1 MEKREQENFEKVIER
16 YAEEKQQMKLLE
28 ESAKEKNVFIKNK
41 IQELD
46 TDLYQTDKYKVSIQ
60 HSNRISMD
68 EEKLIGIIKE
78 NIPEDKRNGVIKT
91 KEYVDFDILE
101 NLVYNSIIA
110 AEKLEPAQIIKV
122 TDSLFVKPVKTK
134 KEEVNE

>member
-28 ESAKEKNVFIKNK
+28 ESTKEKNVFIKNK
-41 IQELD
+41 MQELD
-46 TDLYQTDKYKVSIQ
+46 TDLYQTNKYKVSIQ

-68 EEKLIGIIKE
+68 EEKVISIIKE

-91 KEYVDFDILE
+91 KEYIDFDILE
-101 NLVYNSIIA
+101 TLIYNGIIA
-110 AEKLEPAQIIKV
+110 AEKLEPAQIVKI

-134 KEEVNE
+134 KEE

>member
-41 IQELD
+41 MQELD